1 VRVRQFI
8 LGFAAGLLAGGG
20 AGYFATRKHLEH
32 VYQEQANS
40 EIDEMR
46 TSFENKINQIKK
58 LAKQPDIS
66 PSGVKKEAPKD
77 QQGVPFVKTLT
88 REFSPQTD
96 YTRYSKSE
104 RSSTTADP
112 AEAEHPM
119 DDGEKG
125 EATEVDE
132 GKRYLE
138 SVANAD
144 RQGAFENAE
153 RDRKRPPRLI
163 RYEEYGTDPRF
174 EKTSLYY
181 YTLDDVLATEDE
193 EAIDRD
199 DIYMLVGDSLTKYN
213 FIDDPS
219 ATTIYVRNERLG
231 CDYEITKV
239 NSSYEDCVA
248 Q

>member
-1 VRVRQFI
+1 MRVRQFI
-8 LGFAAGLLAGGG
+8 LGFAVGLLAGGG
-20 AGYFATRKHLEH
+20 AGYFATRKYLEH
-32 VYQEQANS
+32 TYQEQANS

-88 REFSPQTD
+88 REFSPKTD

-125 EATEVDE
+125 EATEGDE
-132 GKRYLE
+132 GKRNLE
-138 SVANAD
+138 SGTKPD
-144 RQGAFENAE
+144 RQGAFETPG
-153 RDRKRPPRLI
+153 R
-163 RYEEYGTDPRF
+163 
-174 EKTSLYY
+174 S
-181 YTLDDVLATEDE
+181 
-193 EAIDRD
+193 
-199 DIYMLVGDSLTKYN
+199 
-213 FIDDPS
+213 
-219 ATTIYVRNERLG
+219 
-231 CDYEITKV
+231 
-239 NSSYEDCVA
+239 
-248 Q
+248 